1 MKFHDV
7 IGHKNTMGMPDVFGN
22 HEFHHEKRAL
32 CPHLSYSL
40 PMSQDPAKA
49 AKARALVASLLFVE
63 AGVVFALAGWLL
75 VLTITSDSF
84 ELLPLLGVLLF
95 AFLGGG
101 GLLLCGL
108 FYKSGKYYGRAP
120 AVLANLIAL
129 GVVSYQIEAHL
140 WFVAIPLAALAG
152 TTLISVLRA
161 IPTDL

>member
-1 MKFHDV
+1 M
-7 IGHKNTMGMPDVFGN
+7 T
-22 HEFHHEKRAL
+22 
-32 CPHLSYSL
+32 
-40 PMSQDPAKA
+40 QDPAKA

-63 AGVVFALAGWLL
+63 AGVVLAIAAWLI
-75 VLTITSDSF
+75 VLTFTADSF
-84 ELLPLLGVLLF
+84 EFLPLLGVLLL
-95 AFLGGG
+95 ALLGGG
-101 GLLLCGL
+101 GLRLCGL

-161 IPTDL
+161 IPTDS

>member
-1 MKFHDV
+1 MQEPF
-7 IGHKNTMGMPDVFGN
+7 
-22 HEFHHEKRAL
+22 
-32 CPHLSYSL
+32 LSYS
-40 PMSQDPAKA
+40 PRMTQDPAKA

-63 AGVVFALAGWLL
+63 AGVILAIAAWLI
-75 VLTITSDSF
+75 VLTFTADSF
-84 ELLPLLGVLLF
+84 EFLPLLGVLLF
-95 AFLGGG
+95 ALLGGG

-129 GVVSYQIEAHL
+129 GLVSYQIEAHL

-161 IPTDL
+161 IPTDS